1 MSPDTTAEERRKI
14 RGVVFTAKDKS
25 EALRKFRQ
33 LEAAAEEAVY
43 ANQVP
48 QFLDELDRRY
58 RPLQVDTGPDFKT
71 FAEEWE
77 QTCVINSGLR
87 ESTIE
92 SDRSILKNHL
102 LPFFGKYGLKAID
115 TRMIDRYKATKRQE
129 KHQYGEGYSAKTINN
144 HLSVLHRVF
153 EKAIEYGSVDR
164 NPITKRAWL
173 KRESTPEDSE
183 NWWSPDEEQAAIV
196 KLEKWKITNPD
207 KRLVLL
213 TQIITGM
220 RFGEIRALEK
230 RDLDL
235 GVPGLWVRRAMARK
249 ELTTPKNKRARLQV
263 IPLGLAQE
271 LREHMLKTDG
281 QILFPGVKGGRLANN
296 SINRW
301 YRQLA
306 AEAGIRPIS
315 SHGARHTSGSSYA
328 VMGCGQK
335 MIAKLL
341 GHSDTGATER
351 YTHIQVE
358 ATQPLVEARWARLVG
373 DKKQP

>member
-1 MSPDTTAEERRKI
+1 M
-14 RGVVFTAKDKS
+14 RGVVFVAKDKA
-25 EALRKFRQ
+25 EAQRKFRK

-48 QFLDELDRRY
+48 RFLDELDRRY
-58 RPLQVDTGPDFKT
+58 RPQHVDTGPGFRK

-77 QTCVINSGLR
+77 QTCILNAGLR

-92 SDRSILKNHL
+92 SDCSILKNHL
-102 LPFFGKYGLKAID
+102 IPFFGKYGLKAID
-115 TRMIDRYKATKRQE
+115 ARVVDRYKATKRRE
-129 KHQYGEGYSAKTINN
+129 KHQYGDGYSAKTINN
-144 HLSVLHRVF
+144 HLSVLHRIF
-153 EKAIEYGSVDR
+153 EKAIEYEVIDK
-164 NPITKRAWL
+164 NPVTKRAWL
-173 KRESTPEDSE
+173 KRETTPEDSE
-183 NWWSPDEEQAAIV
+183 NWWSPDEELAAITT
-196 KLEKWKITNPD
+196 LEKWKVTDPD

-249 ELTTPKNKRARLQV
+249 KLTTPKNKRARLQV
-263 IPLGLAQE
+263 IPRGLAQE
-271 LREHMLKTDG
+271 LREHMLKTEG
-281 QILFPGVKGGRLANN
+281 QWLFPGIKNGPLANN
-296 SINRW
+296 SLNRW
-301 YRQLA
+301 YRKLA
-306 AEAGIRPIS
+306 AEAGVRPIS

-335 MIAKLL
+335 MIAQLL

-373 DKKQP
+373 DQGKQ